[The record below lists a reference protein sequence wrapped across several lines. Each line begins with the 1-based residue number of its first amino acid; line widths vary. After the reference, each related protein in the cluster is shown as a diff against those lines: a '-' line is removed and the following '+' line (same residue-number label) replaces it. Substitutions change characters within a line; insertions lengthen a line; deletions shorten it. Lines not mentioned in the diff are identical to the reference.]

1 METAKPVRDGCRMST
16 VVVDTDVASFLFKGD
31 TRAQAYRQHLQG
43 KTPAL
48 SFMTVAE
55 LYQWA
60 YGRNWGER
68 KLARLE
74 EQLRAYVIV
83 PYDGELCKQWATV
96 CIERQRQGRPI
107 SAQDAWIAA
116 TALRHGC
123 PLVTHNSKDYVGVS
137 GLTVISE
144 A

>member
-1 METAKPVRDGCRMST
+1 MTTMVI
-16 VVVDTDVASFLFKGD
+16 VDTDVVSFLFKGD
-31 TRAQAYRQHLQG
+31 TRAQLYRPHLQG
-43 KTPAL
+43 KALAL

-60 YGRNWGER
+60 YIRNWGKR
-68 KLARLE
+68 RLTRLE

-83 PYDGELCKQWATV
+83 PYDNDLCKQWATICV
-96 CIERQRQGRPI
+96 GRQRLGRPV
-107 SAQDAWIAA
+107 SVQDAWIAA

-123 PLVTHNSKDYVGVS
+123 PLVTHNRDDFANIT

>member
-1 METAKPVRDGCRMST
+1 MNT
-16 VVVDTDVASFLFKGD
+16 VVIIDTDVVSFLFKGD

-43 KTPAL
+43 KTLAL

-60 YGRNWGER
+60 YSRNWGEQR
-68 KLARLE
+68 LARLE
-74 EQLRAYVIV
+74 ERLRSYVVV
-83 PYDGELCKQWATV
+83 PYDDALCKQWAMICV
-96 CIERQRQGRPI
+96 GRQHLGRPI
-107 SAQDAWIAA
+107 SVQDAWVAA

-123 PLVTHNSKDYVGVS
+123 PLVTHNRDDFADIA

>member
-1 METAKPVRDGCRMST
+1 
-16 VVVDTDVASFLFKGD
+16 
-31 TRAQAYRQHLQG
+31 
-43 KTPAL
+43 
-48 SFMTVAE
+48 MTVAE

-60 YGRNWGER
+60 YIRNWGKQ

-74 EQLRAYVIV
+74 EQLRTYVIV
-83 PYDGELCKQWATV
+83 PYDNELCKKWATICV
-96 CIERQRQGRPI
+96 ERQRLGRPI
-107 SAQDAWIAA
+107 SVQDAWIAA

-123 PLVTHNSKDYVGVS
+123 PLVTHNRDDFAKIT

>member
-1 METAKPVRDGCRMST
+1 MNEV
-16 VVVDTDVASFLFKGD
+16 VVVDTDVVSFLFKGD
-31 TRAQAYRQHLQG
+31 TRAEAYRQHLQG
-43 KTPAL
+43 KSLAI

-60 YGRNWGER
+60 YVRNWGEQ
-68 KLARLE
+68 KLAQLEDRL
-74 EQLRAYVIV
+74 RSYVVV
-83 PYDGELCKQWATV
+83 PYDNELCRQWAKV
-96 CIERQRQGRPI
+96 CAERQRLGKPI
-107 SAQDAWIAA
+107 SVQDAWIAA

-123 PLVTHNSKDYVGVS
+123 SVIPHNRDDFADIA

>member
-1 METAKPVRDGCRMST
+1 MSA
-16 VVVDTDVASFLFKGD
+16 VVIVDTDVASFLFKGD

-43 KTPAL
+43 RTPAL

-60 YGRNWGER
+60 YSRDWGNQ

-74 EQLRAYVIV
+74 DHLHAYVIV
-83 PYDGELCKQWATV
+83 PYDGELCKRWALICV
-96 CIERQRQGRPI
+96 ERQRLGKPI
-107 SAQDAWIAA
+107 SVQDAWIAA
-116 TALRHGC
+116 TALRHEC
-123 PLVTHNSKDYVGVS
+123 PLVTHNRDDFANIA

>member
-1 METAKPVRDGCRMST
+1 MSG
-16 VVVDTDVASFLFKGD
+16 VVIVDTDVVSFLFKGD

-43 KTPAL
+43 RTPAL

-60 YGRNWGER
+60 YGRNWGKQ

-74 EQLRAYVIV
+74 EQLRAYVVV
-83 PYDGELCKQWATV
+83 PYDGELCRQWALICV
-96 CIERQRQGRPI
+96 ERQRLGKPI
-107 SAQDAWIAA
+107 SVQDAWIAA
-116 TALRHGC
+116 TAVRHGC
-123 PLVTHNSKDYVGVS
+123 PLITHNRDDFADIA
-137 GLTVISE
+137 GLTIVSE